1 MSVEMGTKRV
11 AGQYVRARADSLAV
25 REVWIGGAA
34 VAVLLVGM
42 VLAVPGWTLILAE
55 LAAIAAFLI
64 VSPQVD
70 RNHGRWLRGAEG
82 EEVVG
87 AILESLTADGW
98 HVMHDVCFGRG
109 NIDHVVVGPGG
120 VFAVE
125 TKSHGGRISLERLDP
140 TMLSQA
146 YAEKKTLEE
155 QVGILVEPLLVFSRA
170 YLIERPSAI
179 RQGVTVMTARGLS
192 HYFSRRRP
200 TMSVEQARQVYE
212 RLAFAAGQ
220 APAPA

>member
-1 MSVEMGTKRV
+1 MSTETGTRRV
-11 AGQYVRARADSLAV
+11 AGQYVRAQAQSLAV
-25 REVWIGGAA
+25 REAWIGVAA
-34 VAVLLVGM
+34 VAVLVVGM
-42 VLAVPGWTLILAE
+42 VLAVPSWMLILAE

-70 RNHGRWLRGAEG
+70 RDYGRWLRGAEG
-82 EEVVG
+82 EEAVG
-87 AILESLTADGW
+87 GILESLTADGW
-98 HVMHDVCFGRG
+98 HVIHDVSFGRG

-125 TKSHGGRISLERLDP
+125 TKSHAGRISLDRLDP
-140 TMLSQA
+140 KMLSQA

-155 QVGILVEPLLVFSRA
+155 RLGIEVQPLLVFSRA
-170 YLIERPSAI
+170 YLIERPSAL

-200 TMSVEQARQVYE
+200 TMSAAQARQVYE

-220 APAPA
+220 APA

>member
-1 MSVEMGTKRV
+1 MSTEAGNRRV
-11 AGQYVRARADSLAV
+11 AGQYVRARAESLAV
-25 REVWIGGAA
+25 REVWIGVAA

-42 VLAVPGWTLILAE
+42 VLAVPGWVLILAE

-70 RNHGRWLRGAEG
+70 RDYGRWARGAEG
-82 EEVVG
+82 EEAVG
-87 AILESLTADGW
+87 GILESLTANGW
-98 HVMHDVCFGRG
+98 HVIHDVSFGRG

-140 TMLSQA
+140 KMLSQA

-155 QVGILVEPLLVFSRA
+155 HLGIEVHPLLVFSRA
-170 YLIERPSAI
+170 YLIERPSAQ

-220 APAPA
+220 APALA

>member
-1 MSVEMGTKRV
+1 VSTESGSRRV
-11 AGQYVRARADSLAV
+11 AGQYVRARAESVAV
-25 REVWIGGAA
+25 REVWIGAAA

-42 VLAVPGWTLILAE
+42 VLSVPGWMLILAE
-55 LAAIAAFLI
+55 VAALAAFLI

-70 RNHGRWLRGAEG
+70 REHGRWLRGAEG
-82 EEVVG
+82 EEAVG
-87 AILESLTADGW
+87 AILESLAAEGW
-98 HVMHDVCFGRG
+98 HVIHDVSFGRG

-125 TKSHGGRISLERLDP
+125 TKSHAGRISLERLGP
-140 TMLSQA
+140 KMLSQA

-155 QVGILVEPLLVFSRA
+155 RLGVEVQPLLVFSRA

-200 TMSVEQARQVYE
+200 TMSAEQARQVYE
-212 RLAFAAGQ
+212 RLTFAAGQ
-220 APAPA
+220 VPVPA

>member
-1 MSVEMGTKRV
+1 MGTRRV
-11 AGQYVRARADSLAV
+11 AGQYVRARAQSIAV
-25 REVWIGGAA
+25 REVWIGIAA
-34 VAVLLVGM
+34 VAVLLIGM
-42 VLAVPGWTLILAE
+42 ILALPSWWLILAE

-70 RNHGRWLRGAEG
+70 RDYGRWLRGAEG
-82 EEVVG
+82 EEAVG
-87 AILESLTADGW
+87 QILEGLGGDGW
-98 HVMHDVCFGRG
+98 HVIHDVTFGRG

-140 TMLSQA
+140 KMLSQA

-155 QVGILVEPLLVFSRA
+155 RLGIAVEPLLVFSRA
-170 YLIERPSAI
+170 YLIERPLAK
-179 RQGVTVMTARGLS
+179 RQGVTVMTARGLP

-200 TMSVEQARQVYE
+200 TMSAEQARGVYE
-212 RLAFAAGQ
+212 RLALAAGQ